1 MRKSVY
7 KLFISFIFV
16 FLYSPI
22 VLLIINSFNA
32 SKSRVVWG
40 GFTLKWYELLFN
52 DSSILQSLRNTI
64 FIAVISSIISTVLGT
79 LACVGLINSKKIW
92 KFTFMNITNI
102 PMVNPEIVTGISS
115 MLFFVMSYKF
125 IGIFKPGLL
134 TLIIAHSTFCAPYVF
149 LSVLPKIQQMTPQ
162 VFEAAQDLGCTSLQ
176 AFWKV
181 IFPEIMPGI
190 FSGVIMSLTM
200 SLDDFTISYFTSGNI
215 QTLPLAIY
223 SMTRK
228 SISPEINALSTVF
241 FLTILILLA
250 IINITNEKVDL
261 V

>member
-1 MRKSVY
+1 MKKSVY
-7 KLFISFIFV
+7 RSFISFIFI

-52 DSSILQSLRNTI
+52 DSSILQAFQNTI
-64 FIAVISSIISTVLGT
+64 FIAITSSIISTILGT
-79 LACVGLINSKKIW
+79 LACIGLVNSKKIW
-92 KFTFMNITNI
+92 KFTFMNVTNV

-134 TLIIAHSTFCAPYVF
+134 TLIITHSTFCAPYVF

-162 VFEAAQDLGCTSLQ
+162 IFEAAQDLGCTSLQ
-176 AFWKV
+176 AFRKV
-181 IFPEIMPGI
+181 VLPEIMPGI

-241 FLTILILLA
+241 FLTILVLLI
-250 IINITNEKVDL
+250 IINIKNEKVDL

>member
-1 MRKSVY
+1 MKKSVY
-7 KLFISFIFV
+7 KLFISFIFI

-40 GFTLKWYELLFN
+40 GFTLDWYKLLFN
-52 DSSILQSLRNTI
+52 DSSILQAFQNTI
-64 FIAVISSIISTVLGT
+64 FIAIISSIISTILGT
-79 LACVGLINSKKIW
+79 LACIGLVNSKKIW
-92 KFTFMNITNI
+92 KFTFMNVTNV

-134 TLIIAHSTFCAPYVF
+134 TLIITHSTFCAPYVF

-162 VFEAAQDLGCTSLQ
+162 IFEAAQDLGCTSLQ
-176 AFWKV
+176 AFRKV
-181 IFPEIMPGI
+181 ILPEIMPGI

-241 FLTILILLA
+241 FLTILVLLI
-250 IINITNEKVDL
+250 IINIKNEKVDL